1 VLLQDKR
8 GAAGVDAMVARSTQA
23 ATQLRKAAEEQA
35 ARREFDAAIKTL
47 EESTREL
54 VRAIRAAGVYIP
66 G

>member
-1 VLLQDKR
+1 
-8 GAAGVDAMVARSTQA
+8 
-23 ATQLRKAAEEQA
+23 LRKTAEEQA
-35 ARREFDAAIKTL
+35 AKREFDAAVKTL